1 MIGAIV
7 PVMAT
12 LREKIAAERRVRELL
27 ESEGLPTPD
36 IVEYGHAC
44 IRLLWTESKVAL
56 VIDIDEFAHDELGEL
71 DGLPAFPPEC

>member
-27 ESEGLPTPD
+27 EREGLPTPD
-36 IVEYGHAC
+36 IVEYGYAC

-56 VIDIDEFAHDELGEL
+56 VIDIDEFAHDEVGEL
-71 DGLPAFPPEC
+71 DGLPAFPPEG